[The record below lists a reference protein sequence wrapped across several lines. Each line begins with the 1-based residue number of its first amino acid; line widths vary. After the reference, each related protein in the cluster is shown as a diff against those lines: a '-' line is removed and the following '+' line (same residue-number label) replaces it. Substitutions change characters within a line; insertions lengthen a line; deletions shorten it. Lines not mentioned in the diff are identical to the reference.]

1 MGNVTENDAT
11 SKIEIH
17 SSIQTLNLG
26 VYRVLVEKRSSLINL
41 NAAYRKW
48 TAEYHVLLRFVKEAY
63 QIAPVLMVLYTLLE
77 MGTSVDSVVS
87 LVFETR
93 IFRNV
98 RRDA

>member
-1 MGNVTENDAT
+1 MGNVPENDAT
-11 SKIEIH
+11 SKTEIH

-26 VYRVLVEKRSSLINL
+26 VYRVLIEKRNSLIDL
-41 NAAYRKW
+41 NATYRKW
-48 TAEYHVLLRFVKEAY
+48 TDEYQVLLRFLKEAY

-77 MGTSVDSVVS
+77 MGTSVDGVVF

-98 RRDA
+98 RHDA